1 MIDLNDEYYVLEP
14 DNNNNYPMIGASLR
28 PRSLDQIFTNDY
40 TLNIYLDP
48 PIPKKP
54 EYVDFHTSGSTPVV
68 SKAMKDLLEPLE
80 INGIQFL
87 KGTKGDVI
95 DELKLD
101 YYLLHIYSRV
111 ICIDKDK
118 SDVKL
123 DDEDDEVDNVLDVK
137 TLVIDSDLLLKTP
150 EENRLIFKVR
160 EYGVIQLFHKSI
172 VDVIES
178 AGLKGL
184 RFIPVKKW
192 NDNAAFH

>member
-1 MIDLNDEYYVLEP
+1 MTDLNDEYYVLEP
-14 DNNNNYPMIGASLR
+14 DNNNSYPMIGASLR
-28 PRSLDQIFTNDY
+28 PHSQGRTVSGDY
-40 TLNIYLDP
+40 ALNIYLDDP
-48 PIPKKP
+48 VPRKP

-68 SKAMKDLLEPLE
+68 SKKMKDILEPLE
-80 INGIQFL
+80 VYGIQFI

-95 DELKLD
+95 EELKLD
-101 YYLLHIYSRV
+101 YYLLHIYSN
-111 ICIDKDK
+111 IACIDKDN
-118 SDVKL
+118 SDIDLDDDGDVTDVKSFSI
-123 DDEDDEVDNVLDVK
+123 DNDR
-137 TLVIDSDLLLKTP
+137 LLKIA
-150 EENRLIFKVR
+150 ENQRLVFELD

>member
-14 DNNNNYPMIGASLR
+14 ENNNSYPMIGASIR
-28 PRSLDQIFTNDY
+28 PRSLGKEVIGEY
-40 TLNIYLDP
+40 SLNLYLDGP
-48 PIPKKP
+48 TPKKP

-68 SKAMKDLLEPLE
+68 SIMMKDLLEPLE
-80 INGIQFL
+80 IYGIQFL
-87 KGTKGDVI
+87 KGTQGNLI
-95 DELKLD
+95 EELKLD
-101 YYLLHIYSRV
+101 YYLLHIYSRI
-111 ICIDKDK
+111 ICVNREK
-118 SDVKL
+118 SDI
-123 DDEDDEVDNVLDVK
+123 DEDEDGGYVSDVK
-137 TLVIDSDLLLKTP
+137 TLVIDSELLLKIP
-150 EENRLIFKVR
+150 EKKRLIFKVR